1 MLPAAVVAMG
11 VQVRGAQGPV
21 VPARAATSTRPQPGP
36 GPLEGGVRFG
46 AGQWRHTGQ

>member
-21 VPARAATSTRPQPGP
+21 VPGRAATTSSTRPQP